1 MLEHGVKPAGQ
12 RARIHPPA
20 ASGASSAD
28 AERDGV
34 FGGTQLSPPRRG
46 RWEQMGTLVVHSPS
60 WGHFCIPQRSP
71 VASSRTGDWI
81 FSLGEPAS
89 RRRAWYPSL
98 LTKLK
103 YLYPGMEK
111 AKQPTPR
118 AREAGV
124 RSHHPIRKQQGK
136 QWGLVLPFPAVLPTS
151 AASGRQTA
159 PLQRPSR
166 GQLISFH
173 SSHQTPQKYLL
184 RRHVH
189 LLGWSSCVRHTY
201 KNRNFRGCGKT
212 SGMGKGG
219 PF

>member
-1 MLEHGVKPAGQ
+1 MQKEMAFSVGL
-12 RARIHPPA
+12 
-20 ASGASSAD
+20 SSAPPG
-28 AERDGV
+28 EGDG
-34 FGGTQLSPPRRG
+34 SRWG
-46 RWEQMGTLVVHSPS
+46 RWWCTALPGVTSASPNA
-60 WGHFCIPQRSP
+60 PQSHP
-71 VASSRTGDWI
+71 HGPGDWI
-81 FSLGEPAS
+81 SSLGEPAS
-89 RRRAWYPSL
+89 RRRAWYLSL
-98 LTKLK
+98 LTKLQ
-103 YLYPGMEK
+103 YLYPGIEK

-118 AREAGV
+118 ARGPGV
-124 RSHHPIRKQQGK
+124 RSHHLIRTQQGK
-136 QWGLVLPFPAVLPTS
+136 QWGLALPFPAVLPTS

-212 SGMGKGG
+212 SGMGKEG